1 MEDMT
6 QVNLGGQMDAE
17 QKVMIAK
24 RPDGSFIV
32 ESQDGEQEAADLNEV
47 LEIVR
52 VSFGGEE
59 DMAGMRAEVAGEVYG
74 KGMQGGMRGMK
85 RGGGM

>member
-1 MEDMT
+1 
-6 QVNLGGQMDAE
+6 MDQE
-17 QKVMIAK
+17 QTVLIAK
-24 RPDGSFIV
+24 QPDGSFVV
-32 ESQDGEQEAADLNEV
+32 ENKDGEQQAADLNEA

-52 VSFGGEE
+52 SSFGGAE

-74 KGMQGGMRGMK
+74 KGMQGGMPGKMMK